1 MTTSFTPSLTPPLT
15 EDFSFEAAIGVKT
28 PLPSLTSLT
37 AHLAQEGQLE
47 GELARLPPMPKE
59 WLDIFTVLA
68 KTKAEERK
76 DWQPELD
83 HLATEQPISILATP
97 EHAATLRLRFYNLF
111 RYIQR
116 PRNASSFPLL
126 SASLVGIKMAVRGNT
141 LVFYTAKPPKPWPE
155 GVLTVGGKP
164 VEGKE

>member
-1 MTTSFTPSLTPPLT
+1 MPTSHTPPLT
-15 EDFSFEAAIGVKT
+15 ASLPEDFSFEAAIGIKT
-28 PLPSLTSLT
+28 PHPSLT

-47 GELARLPPMPKE
+47 GELARLPPMPKA

-68 KTKAEERK
+68 RTKAEERK

-83 HLATEQPISILATP
+83 YLAMEQPISTLATP

-126 SASLVGIKMAVRGNT
+126 SASLVGIKMAVRGKT
-141 LVFYTAKPPKPWPE
+141 LVFYTAKPPAAWPE
-155 GVLTVGGKP
+155 GVLVVGGKTG
-164 VEGKE
+164 EGRE